1 MNYWLS
7 PQLVACSFDS
17 HITPG
22 PLDGSRHRKGFSSCN
37 GIKKRPINQVTITSK
52 VSVATWCEIPPSP
65 LRQKIRKYVFFLAV
79 KGISCTNSSS
89 GFIHRFLAGVIFQT

>member
-52 VSVATWCEIPPSP
+52 VSVATWCEIPPH
-65 LRQKIRKYVFFLAV
+65 LCVKKYGSMFFSL
-79 KGISCTNSSS
+79 
-89 GFIHRFLAGVIFQT
+89 Q